1 MKHRLIEFQ
10 VPAEHQGVE
19 EQEVEQGLQGDV
31 VLGARQEGAVRV
43 ALQEVEVR
51 VALQEGAVRVALQEV
66 EVQEEHLVVVGLV
79 VHQGVQVEQE
89 GRPVQGVHRGHVAPL
104 EQLVQQAELVWFLSQ
119 F

>member
-10 VPAEHQGVE
+10 VPVEHQGVE
-19 EQEVEQGLQGDV
+19 EQEVEPGLQGDV
-31 VLGARQEGAVRV
+31 VLGARQEDAVRVALQEGAVQV

-51 VALQEGAVRVALQEV
+51 VAHLEVGGLEVLLVAVEL
-66 EVQEEHLVVVGLV
+66 G